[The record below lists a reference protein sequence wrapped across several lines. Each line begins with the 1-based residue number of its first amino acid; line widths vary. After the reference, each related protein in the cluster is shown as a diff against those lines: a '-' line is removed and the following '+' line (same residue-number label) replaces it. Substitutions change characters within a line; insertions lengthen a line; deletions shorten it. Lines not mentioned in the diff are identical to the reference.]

1 MTNIILDN
9 VENYKPSIEVSESV
23 LFLKYVGLIHELIE
37 CCSESLII
45 KNKNYLKYIMI
56 KGIQNTLYIYTFL
69 LLYTNNVDLSVY
81 HTQKSILYYIEFVG
95 QLGEDSHN
103 LLKLNTQDATLF
115 IYKKT
120 IFDVNNE
127 HRKKFVESEDTKYK
141 LEILEQYNDIYNKL
155 VIHLID
161 TYEFTGNSMSEIQK
175 ILFTKI
181 YKIVETLIQIPLLCY
196 HCNIDVKTKLDH
208 NKELVSIILNC
219 NKMDIIR
226 KNLWY
231 LIDSIVKMGIRKNI
245 NIDIIKQ
252 KLTEE
257 DNDKKMKHMSMSK
270 LVTYLCIHD

>member
-1 MTNIILDN
+1 MLF
-9 VENYKPSIEVSESV
+9 YHKS
-23 LFLKYVGLIHELIE
+23 LFLPSDKVQDCI
-37 CCSESLII
+37 S
-45 KNKNYLKYIMI
+45 
-56 KGIQNTLYIYTFL
+56 L

-95 QLGEDSHN
+95 QLGEDSQN

-127 HRKKFVESEDTKYK
+127 HRTKFVESEDTKYK

-161 TYEFTGNSMSEIQK
+161 TYEFTGDSMSEIQK
-175 ILFTKI
+175 VLFTKI
-181 YKIVETLIQIPLLCY
+181 YKIVETLIQIPLVCY
-196 HCNIDVKTKLDH
+196 HCNTDVKTKIDH
-208 NKELVSIILNC
+208 IKELISIILNC

-231 LIDSIVKMGIRKNI
+231 LIDSIVKIGIRKNI

-252 KLTEE
+252 KLSDEY
-257 DNDKKMKHMSMSK
+257 NDKKMKHMSISK
-270 LVTYLCIHD
+270 LATYLCIQD

>member
-161 TYEFTGNSMSEIQK
+161 TYEFTGDSMSEIQK

-219 NKMDIIR
+219 NKMDIIK

-252 KLTEE
+252 KMTEE

>member
-161 TYEFTGNSMSEIQK
+161 TYEFTGDSMSEIQK